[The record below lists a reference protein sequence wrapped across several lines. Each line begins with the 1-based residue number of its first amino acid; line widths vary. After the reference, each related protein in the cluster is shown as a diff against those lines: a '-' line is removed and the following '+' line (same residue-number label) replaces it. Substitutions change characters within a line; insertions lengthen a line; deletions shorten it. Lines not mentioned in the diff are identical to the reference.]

1 MTFGGARMHAV
12 FTIYHATID
21 YGAFNRTNFNTAID
35 HLTRLLIIRGKNPL
49 YGSSSFSHDHLIR
62 ALNHCYQV
70 GPQYLKHHTQKR
82 PKILKLCLRVS

>member
-12 FTIYHATID
+12 FTISHATID

-49 YGSSSFSHDHLIR
+49 YGMQMKVIPSNVYSQIT
-62 ALNHCYQV
+62 N
-70 GPQYLKHHTQKR
+70 
-82 PKILKLCLRVS
+82 

>member
-12 FTIYHATID
+12 FTISHVTID

-49 YGSSSFSHDHLIR
+49 YGMNTLLSVT
-62 ALNHCYQV
+62 YQCELE
-70 GPQYLKHHTQKR
+70 Q
-82 PKILKLCLRVS
+82 

>member
-12 FTIYHATID
+12 FTISHATID

-49 YGSSSFSHDHLIR
+49 YGI
-62 ALNHCYQV
+62 ALFYT
-70 GPQYLKHHTQKR
+70 GTITIDL
-82 PKILKLCLRVS
+82 

>member
-12 FTIYHATID
+12 FTISHATID

-49 YGSSSFSHDHLIR
+49 YGNNHSCTELI
-62 ALNHCYQV
+62 V
-70 GPQYLKHHTQKR
+70 IEG
-82 PKILKLCLRVS
+82 RV